1 MKVCRFKR
9 HSRKSF
15 KNFRVNEIFDMVE
28 TDSRA
33 LSNLTD
39 TSRNLYQHAFHFD
52 KISTESVG
60 VSQNSSQVDTEREV
74 NF

>member
-9 HSRKSF
+9 SSSKSF
-15 KNFRVNEIFDMVE
+15 KNFQVNEIFDMVE

-52 KISTESVG
+52 IIPTESVG